1 MKKVYWIA
9 TYKEIK
15 DIKKLK
21 QYSEKVTPIFKN
33 FGATPVVRGGEYK
46 ALEGDNFIRTVI
58 WEFPNFEN
66 AINCHD
72 SKEYQ
77 EGWDLAK
84 HTTIRNL
91 QIVEGFNI
99 E

>member
-46 ALEGDNFIRTVI
+46 ALEGDNFIKTRRFYSKLHYNKEAIIGDFWSEGDHKVI
-58 WEFPNFEN
+58 YLKKLN
-66 AINCHD
+66 
-72 SKEYQ
+72 S
-77 EGWDLAK
+77 
-84 HTTIRNL
+84 
-91 QIVEGFNI
+91 
-99 E
+99 